1 MTTVPAAASARR
13 PASAAL
19 RRFLRA
25 PSAWI
30 GLGLMTLLVIG
41 AVFAPQIAPQNPFDL
56 AAIDVLDARMTP
68 GSVSSTGDITYLL
81 GTDGQG
87 RDLFSAILYGLRTSL
102 TVGVGSAV
110 LAGIIGILLGLI
122 AAWSGGFVDALIMR
136 LVDLIMSLPSILVAL
151 LMLALLGKGIG
162 NVVLTLVLLEWAY
175 YARTARAQALVERKR
190 DYFEAARGLG
200 LPTSRILLRHVLPNC
215 LPPLLVIGALQVARA
230 ITLEATLSFLGLGAP
245 VTQPSLGLLIAN
257 GFQFMLSGEYWISFF
272 PGLTLLTAIVAI
284 NLVGD
289 RLREVLDPR
298 ALK

>member
-1 MTTVPAAASARR
+1 MTTVPVATPRR
-13 PASAAL
+13 AGSGHL
-19 RRFLRA
+19 RRFLKA
-25 PSAWI
+25 PSAII
-30 GLGLMTLLVIG
+30 GLGLLTLLIIG
-41 AVFAPQIAPQNPFDL
+41 AFFAPQIAPQNPFDL
-56 AAIDVLDARMTP
+56 AAIDVLDARMPP
-68 GSVSSTGDITYLL
+68 GSAASSGELTYLL

-102 TVGVGSAV
+102 TVGVGSATI
-110 LAGIIGILLGLI
+110 AGILGILLGLI
-122 AAWSGGFVDALIMR
+122 AAWSGGVVDALIMR

-151 LMLALLGKGIG
+151 LMLALLGKGLG

-175 YARTARAQALVERKR
+175 YARTARGQALVERKR

-200 LPTSRILLRHVLPNC
+200 LSTTRILLRHVLPNC
-215 LPPLLVIGALQVARA
+215 LPPLLVIAALQVARA

-272 PGLTLLTAIVAI
+272 PGLTLLLAIVAI